1 MEEPGLT
8 LPDPKFYS
16 IISTSFYDKFIA
28 YVKRFSSIYFF
39 SLNEIRCTDQIGEA
53 YRRSKNI
60 SNCKIN
66 ERGAYFLCLLTG
78 TPRIDVAIEQSGLK
92 KGTEIFGSISEYP
105 SEIEH
110 FEDSFKGLIAPAQV
124 NLKKRCSGE
133 DMKIFTYMTMADFR
147 LHTA

>member
-16 IISTSFYDKFIA
+16 IISTTFYDKFIA
-28 YVKRFSSIYFF
+28 HVKHFSSIYFF
-39 SLNEIRCTDQIGEA
+39 SLNEIRCTDQINEA

-78 TPRIDVAIEQSGLK
+78 TPRIDVAIEKSGLK
-92 KGTEIFGSISEYP
+92 KETKILGLISEYP

-110 FEDSFKGLIAPAQV
+110 FEESFKGLIASAQV

-147 LHTA
+147 LHNV